1 MLLCCISAVQTSPN
15 HDISSSET
23 ACTSPQAGMVS
34 AFSRKRR
41 NSLPVGRFNHSVV
54 PESEAPQ
61 PQKEQPEPKVVEELI
76 NKHAPA
82 FDSSQLRGIAP
93 TNVQS
98 KRSLFGSK
106 SSRRN
111 SLPASLSQASL
122 PIAVAAAD
130 LPEEASAEPVQHAK
144 TVSIIRRAFASRSSS
159 STSDITNC
167 SSFSVAGRCQSV
179 PELGQVQAVPL
190 LRKHRSNSVVAFE
203 PHVSVVL
210 IPTARELDLATKSAC
225 W

>member
-1 MLLCCISAVQTSPN
+1 
-15 HDISSSET
+15 
-23 ACTSPQAGMVS
+23 MVS
-34 AFSRKRR
+34 AFSTQRRRRR
-41 NSLPVGRFNHSVV
+41 NSLPISRSNHAVV
-54 PESEAPQ
+54 PESDVPQ
-61 PQKEQPEPKVVEELI
+61 SPTEQPELKAAEELCDQR
-76 NKHAPA
+76 APA

-93 TNVQS
+93 TNVQT

-106 SSRRN
+106 TSRRN

-159 STSDITNC
+159 STSNITNC

-179 PELGQVQAVPL
+179 PELAQVQAVPL
-190 LRKHRSNSVVAFE
+190 LRKQRSNSVVAFE